1 MNRLLYRLAPILSS
15 VLILS
20 TAGAAMPEAKAQ
32 LHRVDMLVQG
42 SSCAACLIRIEK
54 KLKAEKGVLK
64 VVVSIFK
71 PFKAALI
78 YDASRTNWKTIN
90 KVLTGE
96 KVTAANFKDSPV
108 PDVPLVL
115 EPR

>member
-1 MNRLLYRLAPILSS
+1 MNKLSYRLAPILSAI
-15 VLILS
+15 VIAG
-20 TAGAAMPEAKAQ
+20 TAGAAWPEAKAQ

-71 PFKAALI
+71 PFKASLI

-90 KVLTGE
+90 KVLAGE
-96 KVTAANFKDSPV
+96 KVTAANFRDSPV
-108 PDVPLVL
+108 SDVPLVL